1 MHELFIIN
9 KDTRVPSINSIEI
22 KCQNNQNDW

>member
-9 KDTRVPSINSIEI
+9 KDTTVPSINSIEI